1 MCGLFLK
8 KNVIILWLCRL
19 QPGPARPTRWPSVR
33 AWRTGLQPPTS
44 PTSLT
49 RTRRTMTTN
58 WHRWCG
64 SFLAN
69 CFLTFCFFYRFF
81 LSFIFT
87 QFHLVKFFPN
97 FLPFSCPAG
106 TESWWRAAWPALMT
120 SSSTAVTSLSW
131 CTRTR
136 QECGKKQHEDTIRKR
151 GSRPLW
157 GPGPPACFY

>member
-1 MCGLFLK
+1 MALPPAA
-8 KNVIILWLCRL
+8 W
-19 QPGPARPTRWPSVR
+19 PGPAHSV
-33 AWRTGLQPPTS
+33 AICEGLEDWAAATDFSNISDSDEEDDDQ
-44 PTSLT
+44 
-49 RTRRTMTTN
+49 
-58 WHRWCG
+58 
-64 SFLAN
+64 LAPLVRLLS
-69 CFLTFCFFYRFF
+69 CKLFSYIFFFFFRDFF
-81 LSFIFT
+81 LSLIFT

-136 QECGKKQHEDTIRKR
+136 QECGKEQHEDTIRKR